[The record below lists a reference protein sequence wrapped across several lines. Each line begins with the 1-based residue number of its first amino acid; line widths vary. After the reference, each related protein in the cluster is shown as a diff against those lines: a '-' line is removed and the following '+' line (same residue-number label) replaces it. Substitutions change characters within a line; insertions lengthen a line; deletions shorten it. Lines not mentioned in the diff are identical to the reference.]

1 MTAPKTRSAAVS
13 PVDWDAVRNVLIL
26 RTDHLGDLL
35 LSTPLIRQLRSALP
49 GRRFTLVTSPAN
61 SGALSDWDAID
72 DTRLFDP
79 KWPLLQKWRFARELG
94 REPWDL
100 CLTLSPRTAS
110 YLLGWLSGAPL
121 RAGIIYS
128 RRILA
133 RLLSS
138 LWLTHPVI
146 VSVDEKLS
154 ENQPIPH
161 EVVQLAGIAA
171 ALGLADVE
179 PGALEIP
186 LGQTELNWADEW
198 LREQDPKFSTKHS
211 PTLIGIHGAGKWL
224 SHDWTSSD
232 FLQLVQKVL
241 AGCKTAGHHSVK
253 LLLTFGPGDRELES
267 SILQALQQQ
276 PIPNLLLPG
285 QLPVPRWAAMTSRCD
300 LVISPDTGSLH
311 LAVAVGCPV
320 VALYEAASFLHCSTQ
335 WAPWQTPHAIV
346 RRTTPAATIPVLVAE
361 TVRLLGKNEA
371 ADESN

>member
-1 MTAPKTRSAAVS
+1 VKTAVDFS
-13 PVDWDAVRNVLIL
+13 PVRNVLIL

-35 LSTPLIRQLRSALP
+35 LSTPLIRTLRTALP
-49 GRRFTLVTSPAN
+49 GRRFVLVASPAN
-61 SGALSDWDAID
+61 QEALLGWNGID
-72 DTRLFDP
+72 EIRLFDP
-79 KWPLLQKWRFARELG
+79 KWSLQEKWQFAKALG
-94 REPWDL
+94 REQWDL
-100 CLTLSPRTAS
+100 CLTLSPRTPS
-110 YLLGWLSGAPL
+110 YLLGYLSGAPI

-146 VSVDEKLS
+146 ISVDEKLA

-171 ALGLADVE
+171 VLGLADVE
-179 PGALEIP
+179 PGPLEIP
-186 LGQTELNWADEW
+186 LGQTELNWAEEW
-198 LREQDPKFSTKHS
+198 LREQDPKFSTNQS

-224 SHDWTSSD
+224 SHGWTSND
-232 FLQLVQKVL
+232 FLQLVQKILV
-241 AGCKTAGHHSVK
+241 GCKTAGHHAIK
-253 LLLTFGPGDRELES
+253 ILLTFGPGDRELES

-285 QLPVPRWAAMTSRCD
+285 LLPVPRWAAMTSRCD

-346 RRTTPAATIPVLVAE
+346 RRTAPTATIPVLVAE

-371 ADESN
+371 DNEPN

>member
-1 MTAPKTRSAAVS
+1 MKTAVDFS
-13 PVDWDAVRNVLIL
+13 PVRNVLIL

-35 LSTPLIRQLRSALP
+35 LSTPLIRTLRTALP
-49 GRRFTLVTSPAN
+49 GRRFVLVASPAN
-61 SGALSDWDAID
+61 QEALLGWDGID
-72 DTRLFDP
+72 EIRLFDP
-79 KWPLLQKWRFARELG
+79 KWSLREKWQFARALG
-94 REPWDL
+94 REQWDL
-100 CLTLSPRTAS
+100 CLTLSPRTPA
-110 YLLGWLSGAPL
+110 YLLGYLSGAPI

-146 VSVDEKLS
+146 VSVDEKLD

-161 EVVQLAGIAA
+161 EVMQLAGVAA
-171 ALGLADVE
+171 ALGLADAE
-179 PGALEIP
+179 PGPLEIP

-198 LREQDPKFSTKHS
+198 LREQDPNFSAGQA

-224 SHDWTSSD
+224 SHGWTSND

-241 AGCKTAGHHSVK
+241 SGCKTAGHHSVK

-267 SILQALQQQ
+267 AVLQTLQHQ
-276 PIPNLLLPG
+276 PIPDLLLPG
-285 QLPVPRWAAMTSRCD
+285 LLPVPRWAALTSHCD

-320 VALYEAASFLHCSTQ
+320 VALYEAGSFLHCSTQ
-335 WAPWQTPHAIV
+335 WAPWQVPHAIV
-346 RRTTPAATIPVLVAE
+346 RRTAPTATIPVLVAE